1 MKTRLTYVYEGDSE
15 FDPAQATVNETS
27 LSIRALKAAKQE
39 RILFDYTELPHEIR
53 QVLKKCRDLRIR
65 WASERPYA
73 AVAPFSSRVSPGLHV
88 IYTPAS
94 SGSSGESLCRLLQ
107 KSFSNQIDCT
117 LSPLSSSPS
126 SFIPTT
132 DPSPRLKFQTLLPS
146 LHQLLTFLDRY
157 ICQENVECRN
167 HVALIAL
174 ASSLDIDYNDS
185 TGHLMVAGYWPESPD
200 KDGWT
205 EVIDQPK
212 YDGDRV
218 EIGILAEQT
227 PLKPEEVRVGGMLAD
242 VGRKAELTPTLFS
255 FNSRHHPITPTYRT
269 HFPSPTGLHP
279 TLQLSLSKSSLFPPT
294 NVPPDTTCSLYTYL
308 SLPSTIFADK
318 YQLSTKDP
326 LFLQSH
332 NLVSLHSI
340 QGETDLEAPDWVTH
354 QWGSNLLLELATP
367 SPDTASEFALAND
380 DWNITVPLHLRYLH
394 PSPSGYRDI
403 SVPWPVVFWACVPED
418 ESADDKQNIN
428 PFDRVSLGWESNF
441 PARTTYHH
449 LQPSPPPSTPG
460 RPSNLLVETITV
472 PVLNMSRD
480 TQRMEIQVGTA
491 MIIIGGFMWVL
502 WKLGLITNAPDSV
515 PDESEESKKDQ

>member
-1 MKTRLTYVYEGDSE
+1 MKTRLTYIHEGDSD
-15 FDPAQATVNETS
+15 FDPNQTTVNQTA

-88 IYTPAS
+88 VFTPAS

-107 KSFSNQIDCT
+107 KSFNSQIDCT
-117 LSPLSSSPS
+117 ISPLSSSPS

-132 DPSPRLKFQTLLPS
+132 DPYARLKLQTLLPS
-146 LHQLLTFLDRY
+146 LHQLITYLDQY
-157 ICQENVECRN
+157 ICQENTECSNR
-167 HVALIAL
+167 IASISS

-185 TGHLMVAGYWPESPD
+185 TAHLTVAAYWPDAPE
-200 KDGWT
+200 KTGWT
-205 EVIDQPK
+205 EVINEPK

-242 VGRKAELTPTLFS
+242 IGRKAELTPTLFS
-255 FNSRHHPITPTYRT
+255 FSSRHHPIQTTYRT
-269 HFPSPTGLHP
+269 QFTSPTGLHP
-279 TLQLSLSKSSLFPPT
+279 TLQLSLKKSSLYPPT
-294 NVPPDTTCSLYTYL
+294 KLPPDTTCSLYTYL
-308 SLPSTIFADK
+308 TLPSTIFADK
-318 YQLSTKDP
+318 YQLSTQDP

-332 NLVSLHSI
+332 NLISLHSI
-340 QGETDLEAPDWVTH
+340 QGETDLEAPNWITQ

-367 SPDTASEFALAND
+367 SLEVASEYPLTND
-380 DWNITVPLHLRYLH
+380 EWNITVPLHLRYLH

-403 SVPWPVVFWACVPED
+403 SVPWPVVFWACAND
-418 ESADDKQNIN
+418 DGSADDKQKIN

-441 PARTTYHH
+441 PVRTTYYH
-449 LQPSPPPSTPG
+449 LQPEPEPA
-460 RPSNLLVETITV
+460 SNMLVETISV

-491 MIIIGGFMWVL
+491 MIIIGGFMWIL
-502 WKLGLITNAPDSV
+502 WKLGLITNSPAPV
-515 PDESEESKKDQ
+515 QATDEPEESRKDQ